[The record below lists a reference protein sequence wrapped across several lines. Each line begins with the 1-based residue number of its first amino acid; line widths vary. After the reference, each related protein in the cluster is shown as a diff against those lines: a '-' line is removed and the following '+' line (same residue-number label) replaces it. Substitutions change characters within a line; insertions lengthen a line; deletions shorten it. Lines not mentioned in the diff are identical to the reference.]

1 MDDVRA
7 HDRSAT
13 APFRHAVFRR
23 LWIAQFASNVGT
35 YMQAVGAV
43 WVMIDLKGSPTEV
56 ALVQTATTL
65 PVVLLG
71 IVGGALA
78 DLVDRRRLL
87 LVTQAVMLLSA
98 AALAVLD
105 AADAVSPESL
115 LVLTFALGAGV
126 ALNNPAWQAIQP
138 QLVPRDEFPQ
148 AVTLGS
154 ASLNLGRAI
163 GPAVGG
169 VLVALAGAWFVFG
182 LNAVSFGAV
191 MLALWWWRRDPD
203 RRDGPGERFG
213 GAVRAGIRYAMH
225 SRPLASV
232 LVRAAVFSFASAG
245 LMALLPV
252 YATATLDL
260 GSGGFGLL
268 LGAFGVGAVAA
279 AFLLPR
285 LRGGRDEDTVVA
297 AGTLVLAATMLGL
310 ALTDSSA
317 LALVLSVIGGGGWL
331 CCLST
336 FNVASQQ
343 VLPDWVRARGLSFF
357 LTFLMGG
364 IAAGSAAWGVVAS
377 HSDVPTAFA
386 WGALAV
392 ALTPLL
398 AIRWKLRTAETLD
411 LSATPM
417 MFAAGTQ
424 ISAEPTDGP
433 ILVTLTY
440 TVLPDQEQEF
450 LAAMR
455 RLREARRST
464 GASSW
469 SVYRD
474 MKREHDFIETFVV
487 PTWGEHLRQHAR
499 RTADDADLQEALR
512 PYLVDGVLPNAHH
525 YIAPGATA
533 PR

>member
-1 MDDVRA
+1 
-7 HDRSAT
+7 
-13 APFRHAVFRR
+13 
-23 LWIAQFASNVGT
+23 
-35 YMQAVGAV
+35 
-43 WVMIDLKGSPTEV
+43 
-56 ALVQTATTL
+56 VQTATTL
-65 PVVLLG
+65 PVVFLG

-87 LVTQAVMLLSA
+87 LVTQAIMLLSA

-115 LVLTFALGAGV
+115 LMLTFALGVGV

-182 LNAVSFGAV
+182 LNALSFGAV
-191 MLALWWWRRDPD
+191 MAVLWWWRRDPD

-213 GAVRAGIRYAMH
+213 GAVRAGLRFALH
-225 SRPLASV
+225 SRPLRSV
-232 LVRAAVFSFASAG
+232 LVRAAAFSFASAG

-252 YATATLDL
+252 YATSTLDL
-260 GSGGFGLL
+260 GSGGFGVL
-268 LGAFGVGAVAA
+268 LGAFGAGAVGA

-285 LRGGRDEDTVVA
+285 LRGGRGEDTVVA
-297 AGTLVLAATMLGL
+297 LGTLVLAATMLGL
-310 ALTDSSA
+310 ALTDNTA

-364 IAAGSAAWGVVAS
+364 IAVGSAAWGVVAS
-377 HSDVPTAFA
+377 QLDVQAAFA

-392 ALTPLL
+392 ALTPVL
-398 AIRWKLRTAETLD
+398 ALRWKLQTAETLD
-411 LSATPM
+411 LSAAPM
-417 MFAAGTQ
+417 AFAAETQ
-424 ISAEPTDGP
+424 LTAEPTDGP
-433 ILVTLTY
+433 VLVTLVY
-440 TVLPDQEQEF
+440 AVLPDREQEF
-450 LAAMR
+450 LDAMR
-455 RLREARRST
+455 HLRDARRST

-474 MKREHDFIETFVV
+474 LANEHEFIETFVV

-499 RTADDADLQEALR
+499 RTSDDADLQEALR
-512 PYLVDGVLPNAHH
+512 PFLVDGELPLAHH
-525 YIAPGATA
+525 YIAPGADA
-533 PR
+533 VPKLR